1 MIQTLIRVGTL
12 YLPVTDVEH
21 SAKWYVDKLH
31 ARLTHQ
37 DEEKAILILAD
48 VSIFLI
54 KSPESESAN
63 FVDTAGD
70 VRCAVTFEVDGYPAL
85 QALRK
90 DFIEKEIEVGE
101 IENRGHA
108 GRNFI
113 FKDPDGNQFDVWSE
127 LSPNF
132 KRNLFIS

>member
-1 MIQTLIRVGTL
+1 MNQSLIRVGTL
-12 YLPVTDVEH
+12 YLPVTNVDR

-31 ARLTHQ
+31 AQLTHQ
-37 DEEKAILILAD
+37 DEDKAILNLAN
-48 VSIFLI
+48 VSIFLV

-63 FVDTAGD
+63 FVDATGEL
-70 VRCAVTFEVDGYPAL
+70 RCSMTFEVDGYPAL

-90 DFIEKEIEVGE
+90 EFIEKEIEVGE

-113 FKDPDGNQFDVWSE
+113 FKDPDGNKFDVWSE

>member
-1 MIQTLIRVGTL
+1 MLRRVGTI
-12 YLPVTDVEH
+12 YLPVADVRKSCE
-21 SAKWYVDKLH
+21 WYVNNLDAQLS
-31 ARLTHQ
+31 HQ
-37 DEEKAILILAD
+37 DEDKAILNVAD
-48 VSIFLI
+48 LSMFLV
-54 KSPESESAN
+54 KSPEQESAN
-63 FVDTAGD
+63 FMD
-70 VRCAVTFEVDGYPAL
+70 VHGEERCSITFEVDGYPAL

-90 DFIEKEIEVGE
+90 DFLDKGIEVGE

-113 FKDPDGNQFDVWSE
+113 FRDPDGNKFDVWSE